1 MIKEKKFVFYR
12 YEVDNI
18 SKDLRLCNITSAI
31 QDFNDIRSDNTLP
44 VLCDELN
51 MNNKMEAM
59 VNIYNY
65 IYIYI
70 YIIYIYIYNY
80 IDA

>member
-1 MIKEKKFVFYR
+1 MTKNTIKEKKFVFYR
-12 YEVDNI
+12 YEVDTI

-31 QDFNDIRSDNTLP
+31 QDFNDIPSDNTLP

-65 IYIYI
+65 IYIYLYNL
-70 YIIYIYIYNY
+70 YIIT
-80 IDA
+80 